1 MQHQTPDN
9 PLETLLALYNQ
20 EIDKLKE
27 KLLNGETWEATK
39 SIRNNITELAITLQ
53 KSYNY
58 VLAGP
63 AKPGMG
69 ARADSVSAL
78 GRAKDGGPYPK

>member
-1 MQHQTPDN
+1 MQHQTPDH
-9 PLETLLALYNQ
+9 PLENLLALYNQ

-39 SIRNNITELAITLQ
+39 SIRKNITDLAITLQ
-53 KSYNY
+53 QSYNY

-63 AKPGMG
+63 AKPGS
-69 ARADSVSAL
+69 RALFPHETIRSIDHAE
-78 GRAKDGGPYPK
+78 

>member
-53 KSYNY
+53 QSYNY
-58 VLAGP
+58 VLAGR
-63 AKPGMG
+63 AKPGS
-69 ARADSVSAL
+69 RALFPHETSA
-78 GRAKDGGPYPK
+78 P

>member
-1 MQHQTPDN
+1 MQHQIPDY

-39 SIRNNITELAITLQ
+39 SIRKNITDLAITLQ
-53 KSYNY
+53 QSYNY
-58 VLAGP
+58 DLASP
-63 AKPGMG
+63 EKPGS
-69 ARADSVSAL
+69 RALFPHETIRPIDHAE
-78 GRAKDGGPYPK
+78 